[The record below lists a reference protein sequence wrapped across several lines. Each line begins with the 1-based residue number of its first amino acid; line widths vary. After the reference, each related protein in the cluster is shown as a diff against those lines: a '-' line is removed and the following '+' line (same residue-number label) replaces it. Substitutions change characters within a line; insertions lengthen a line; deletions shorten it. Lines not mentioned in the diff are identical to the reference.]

1 MDGSAPR
8 AVLDTNVLVSGVLF
22 DGAPATLLES
32 ARSGLLHGV
41 TSLYVLEQFQAVL
54 QRPKFEIGPSLAQ
67 TLALQIAAFND
78 VLPLEESSNRGWTD
92 PADDPVIETAL
103 VGGVAYLVTGDKV
116 LLQVEL
122 PGLEVV
128 NVAEMLEI
136 LGFKA

>member
-8 AVLDTNVLVSGVLF
+8 AVLNTNVLVSGVLF

-41 TSLYVLEQFQAVL
+41 TSLYILEEFQAVL
-54 QRPKFEIGPSLAQ
+54 RRPNFEISPSLAQ
-67 TLALQIAAFND
+67 TLALQIAAFNE
-78 VLPLEESSNRGWTD
+78 VLPVEESTKRWWTD

-103 VGGVAYLVTGDKV
+103 VGGAPYLVTGDKE
-116 LLQVEL
+116 LLRVEL

-128 NVAEMLEI
+128 TVAEMLEV
-136 LGFKA
+136 LGLKT